1 VDGTGEHS
9 LVSGAEIEGQ
19 RRTETRTTLQD
30 GVPLLTEF
38 GDNLKAS
45 STRLAVY
52 AQDEWA
58 PSPNWATHVG
68 LRWEGILTVGDA
80 GDGTTPENRS
90 SVWTPL
96 LHAVWKPD
104 PKGRNQVR
112 VSLTRSYRSPA
123 LGSLIAR
130 PAISP
135 QYPVGGPNTPTRP
148 DRAGNPELEPELA
161 AGLDL
166 ALEHYLDQGGV
177 LSANLF
183 YRRIK
188 NQIRSVTALEDVS
201 WSPVPRWVARP
212 QNISDATTV
221 GLETEAKFRLDQAFD
236 GAPPVELRANLSVYR
251 SSVDDVPGP
260 DNRLDEQPG
269 ASANLGV
276 DYRFRGL
283 PLSVGGNLN
292 WVPGY
297 RTQLDATRATTVST
311 KHVFDAY
318 ALWTFSPTLALRVLA
333 SNLAPPDFLGT
344 NTVDSGRA
352 RETASTLAPSYT
364 NWLVRLE
371 LKL

>member
-1 VDGTGEHS
+1 VD
-9 LVSGAEIEGQ
+9 
-19 RRTETRTTLQD
+19 
-30 GVPLLTEF
+30 
-38 GDNLKAS
+38 
-45 STRLAVY
+45 
-52 AQDEWA
+52 
-58 PSPNWATHVG
+58 
-68 LRWEGILTVGDA
+68 
-80 GDGTTPENRS
+80 
-90 SVWTPL
+90 
-96 LHAVWKPD
+96 
-104 PKGRNQVR
+104 
-112 VSLTRSYRSPA
+112 
-123 LGSLIAR
+123 
-130 PAISP
+130 
-135 QYPVGGPNTPTRP
+135 GPNTPTRP
-148 DRAGNPELEPELA
+148 DRAGNPDLEPELA

-188 NQIRSVTALEDVS
+188 NLIRSVTALEDVS

-212 QNISDATTV
+212 QNISDTTTV
-221 GLETEAKFRLDQAFD
+221 GLETEAKFRLDQAFV

-269 ASANLGV
+269 ASANLGA